1 VPSIFFFQTNLG
13 EQQLIHPIC
22 GYNSRAGRPE
32 HAHVLALKKCAK
44 GAYMACQA
52 QQRLTFALIFSK
64 LFFSNYFF
72 KLILF
77 YMVFSLNA
85 FFIYI

>member
-1 VPSIFFFQTNLG
+1 
-13 EQQLIHPIC
+13 
-22 GYNSRAGRPE
+22 
-32 HAHVLALKKCAK
+32 VLALKKCAK